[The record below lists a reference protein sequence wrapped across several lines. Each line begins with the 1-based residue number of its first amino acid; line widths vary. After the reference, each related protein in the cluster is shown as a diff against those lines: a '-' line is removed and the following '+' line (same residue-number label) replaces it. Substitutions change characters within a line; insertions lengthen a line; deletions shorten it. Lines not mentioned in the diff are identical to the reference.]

1 MSKNLI
7 TKEIADAIDDLVA
20 VISIG
25 GTPEC
30 AAVGDT
36 DEYNEIIKNEE
47 DSLKKALQDT
57 IKAFLD
63 SDSAVENFETELTDF
78 ISIVVTQSPG
88 AVIVRQM
95 VKEFLKTRMAYL
107 TLL

>member
-36 DEYNEIIKNEE
+36 DEYNEIIKNDE
-47 DSLKKALQDT
+47 DNLKEALQNT
-57 IKAFLD
+57 IKVFLD
-63 SDSAVENFETELTDF
+63 TDSAEKFETELTDF
-78 ISIVVTQSPG
+78 ILKVLTQSPG
-88 AVIVRQM
+88 QTIVRQM